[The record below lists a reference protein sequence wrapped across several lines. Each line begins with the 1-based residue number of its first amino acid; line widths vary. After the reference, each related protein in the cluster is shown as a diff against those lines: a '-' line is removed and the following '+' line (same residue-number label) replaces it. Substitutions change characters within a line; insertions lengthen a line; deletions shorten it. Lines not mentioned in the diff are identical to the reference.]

1 MKKIIRPARRLAE
14 HLIPSAVRRRLD
26 GIEQGLISAE
36 IDRVRETFAKEHADA
51 LILCGYKV
59 HSQCDEDGIIAE
71 IFARIGGPKS
81 KTFCEIGCGNG
92 LENNTHN
99 LVLNGWRGIWI
110 DGSPKH
116 INRIRHWLPDS
127 ADRTLRVRQAFVTR
141 GNVNELLASETDAL
155 CLEGEQPEID
165 YLSLDIDGN
174 DLHVLRAI
182 TALDPRVIS
191 VEYNGK
197 FPPPVKIAMPYN
209 AEHQW
214 ARDDYYGASLQE
226 FVDLLASR
234 GYRLVCCTV
243 SGVNAFFV
251 KDNELGDLKVLPVA
265 DLYQPP
271 RLHLTRM
278 RSGSTSSFKFLRDQL
293 SS

>member
-1 MKKIIRPARRLAE
+1 
-14 HLIPSAVRRRLD
+14 
-26 GIEQGLISAE
+26 
-36 IDRVRETFAKEHADA
+36 
-51 LILCGYKV
+51 
-59 HSQCDEDGIIAE
+59 
-71 IFARIGGPKS
+71 
-81 KTFCEIGCGNG
+81 
-92 LENNTHN
+92 
-99 LVLNGWRGIWI
+99 
-110 DGSPKH
+110 
-116 INRIRHWLPDS
+116 
-127 ADRTLRVRQAFVTR
+127 LRVRQAFVTR
-141 GNVNELLASETDAL
+141 DNVNELLAAEGSAL
-155 CLEGEQPEID
+155 CLQGEQPEID

-182 TALDPRVIS
+182 TAVDPRVIS

-226 FVDLLASR
+226 FVDLLAPR

-251 KDNELGDLKVLPVA
+251 KDGELGDTKVLPVA
-265 DLYQPP
+265 DIYQPP
-271 RLHLTRM
+271 SLHLPRM
-278 RSGSTSSFKFLRDQL
+278 RSGSISSFKFLRDQL